1 MAKNSD
7 TTKTDKKTFSVKII
21 DQSKFNALSD
31 DDKVIFEILRNSM
44 LEIIPSDSK
53 GKYIDEAVQYAEN
66 FAFIGLSVFEKF
78 YETKIQKQL
87 ELLKSELSES
97 IASLATL
104 ATPASGGTGG
114 GATE

>member
-1 MAKNSD
+1 MNKNSD

-21 DQSKFNALSD
+21 DQAKFNALPG

-53 GKYIDEAVQYAEN
+53 GKYIDDAVRYAEN
-66 FAFIGLSVFEKF
+66 FAFIGLRVFEKF

-87 ELLKSELSES
+87 ELLKNELSES
-97 IASLATL
+97 IATLATL
-104 ATPASGGTGG
+104 TTSASGVGG
-114 GATE
+114 GGVTG